1 MQKITDRVIKMKNN
15 LMITTC
21 IFFVMCL
28 LSLLG
33 VAKASTNQQDQ
44 SALQVTQTKW
54 LMALDAKGSPAR
66 RFRELQLVAKDM
78 FKLSRAHPK
87 DAELKAWTGV
97 MLSSLAVA
105 KKVGSGEHLAFSAQ
119 RMLESAQALH
129 SGILDQSHLA
139 NGMSAREAL
148 KRALIY
154 NPSGLDV
161 NVYYSAFLN
170 EHNIN
175 MLAANTK
182 KPLENV
188 TNSSKSVI
196 QTVN

>member
-1 MQKITDRVIKMKNN
+1 MKNN

-54 LMALDAKGSPAR
+54 LMALDAKGPQSQ
-66 RFRELQLVAKDM
+66 RFRQLQLVGKDM
-78 FKLSRAHPK
+78 FKLSVAHPK

-97 MLSSLAVA
+97 MLSSLAGA
-105 KKVGSGEHLAFSAQ
+105 KKLGSGEHLAFSAQ
-119 RMLESAQALH
+119 RMLENAQALQLD
-129 SGILDQSHLA
+129 ILDHTHLT
-139 NGMSAREAL
+139 NGMSARTAL
-148 KRALIY
+148 KRALAY

-161 NVYYSAFLN
+161 GMYYGEFLT
-170 EHNIN
+170 EQVIGL
-175 MLAANTK
+175 LAANTK
-182 KPLENV
+182 KILGNATIFPP
-188 TNSSKSVI
+188 TVI
-196 QTVN
+196 QTIN